1 MDYYIA
7 VEVEP
12 LGPISDLAASL
23 QRAYDRGA
31 AGDFKVLVT
40 HAPTYLVVFK
50 RSVNDDAEYV
60 SSRAN
65 SPVVSIEK
73 AAMQQ
78 LAAELDEGD
87 AGAIAQSVIDVLKEG
102 DAQCFD
108 FGVGAFEAMAEF
120 TLPTQSQKE

>member
-12 LGPISDLAASL
+12 LGPTSDLAAAL

-50 RSVNDDAEYV
+50 RSVGDDAEYV
-60 SSRAN
+60 SRRAD

-78 LAAELDEGD
+78 IAAELAEGD
-87 AGAIAQSVIDVLKEG
+87 AGPIAQSVIDVLNEG

-120 TLPTQSQKE
+120 TLPTDSHKE